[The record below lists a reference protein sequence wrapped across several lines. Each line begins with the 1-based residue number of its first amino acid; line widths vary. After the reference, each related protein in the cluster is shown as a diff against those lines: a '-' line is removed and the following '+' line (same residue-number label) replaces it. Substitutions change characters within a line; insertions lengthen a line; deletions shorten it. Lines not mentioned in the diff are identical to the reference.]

1 MNAILCS
8 SCSGLKRVYLGTA
21 PIGEFLQPYAG
32 SDKLFEK
39 CPNLKDIIVDCD
51 EPQDLWETAFTNGQY
66 VGTTLWVP
74 VGTADKYRSVKG
86 WKNFMKIKEGRP
98 DDSMCMVHTENSDDG
113 SVEMLNTSKKANNN
127 SDFVTVNGNA
137 SFVITPDEG
146 MTVDSVIVNGIDMT
160 SSVTTTPAN
169 VRAKHLRRAASQT
182 NFMLTLNNIKRNTNV
197 RVVYKEGNGS
207 ETFIRNIS
215 NTTSAK
221 DTWYTIDGRQ
231 LEKKPTKKG
240 IYIHNNKKVFVP

>member
-21 PIGEFLQPYAG
+21 PIGEFLQPYAD

-146 MTVDSVIVNGIDMT
+146 MTVDSVSNELHAYPKQYQKEYECKSRIQGRKWQRDFYK
-160 SSVTTTPAN
+160 
-169 VRAKHLRRAASQT
+169 KHQ
-182 NFMLTLNNIKRNTNV
+182 
-197 RVVYKEGNGS
+197 
-207 ETFIRNIS
+207 
-215 NTTSAK
+215 
-221 DTWYTIDGRQ
+221 
-231 LEKKPTKKG
+231 
-240 IYIHNNKKVFVP
+240 